1 MCMNPI
7 ASPLLLND
15 SLAEYEVSQGHIL
28 VLQFNYLLH
37 CLLTSFAT
45 IENIVVLYCLS
56 MSIAFKLFI
65 FVFG

>member
-1 MCMNPI
+1 MNPI
-7 ASPLLLND
+7 APPLLLNN

-45 IENIVVLYCLS
+45 TENIVVLYCLS